1 MATDDRFGVAASDLR
16 GCTVRGF
23 LDKKRPSK
31 KLLSVKYQRR
41 WCVLHDST
49 LYYFFDPRDRRQK
62 GSFSLIGYKFWHGGT
77 ENSFSLVASGKRTY
91 DFICPTS
98 EDFEKW
104 KAGILAVTENVPLGH
119 EVFVNKKSM
128 HNNITSSPTTN
139 KKTLRKKSL
148 SRESSSDSTDME
160 IPPSRPPPVTRPPKR
175 PPMPPVPKA
184 GKTPVTKKQS
194 EPSIDVYAAVNKS
207 QLSRSNTAIPITT
220 PKTNDD
226 LDDYDVVENH
236 MLQSDVKKDDLDDY
250 DVVDK
255 HMKHSDI
262 STDSDDEIYDRAGDP
277 PEPVYSFARQHST
290 QSVSSSDSEVDY
302 ARVNPRS
309 SDLDDYASTTEIQML
324 RRTSSGYDKPYEI
337 ENLKKESDFQNSNES
352 SYLTSADLH
361 GPKSS
366 NHSPNKQMESSIAS
380 LLGLKLKGE
389 KQTISCDADFDTYV
403 EFIAEGVKQAPSSK
417 NSKSKKKRH
426 IEESVL
432 NSVPEDPYMEFVG
445 EGGLGEEGEE
455 EEDEDEAFQSEDSS
469 KDSDI
474 VQTKNTKNEAK
485 QKKPLSQI
493 HSLQLELN
501 TKLVQRLQGARQ
513 VTSPDKE
520 PDVSGEDEPL
530 YENFLKINSLET
542 RSLPRDILPASPTLQ
557 LHKRKQSSFESNSDS
572 SSEDEF
578 PPCVSMSH

>member
-1 MATDDRFGVAASDLR
+1 MATDDRFGVAAPDLR
-16 GCTVRGF
+16 GYTVRGF

-128 HNNITSSPTTN
+128 HNNTSSPSATKRTVI
-139 KKTLRKKSL
+139 KRTL
-148 SRESSSDSTDME
+148 SRESSSDSTDNME

-175 PPMPPVPKA
+175 PPMPPIPKT

-194 EPSIDVYAAVNKS
+194 EPTKDVYAAVNKS
-207 QLSRSNTAIPITT
+207 QLSRSNTAIPVTK
-220 PKTNDD
+220 PQTND
-226 LDDYDVVENH
+226 
-236 MLQSDVKKDDLDDY
+236 KDDLDDY

-255 HMKHSDI
+255 HLKHSDM
-262 STDSDDEIYDRAGDP
+262 STDSEDEIYDRARDP

-324 RRTSSGYDKPYEI
+324 RRTSSSYDKPYEI
-337 ENLKKESDFQNSNES
+337 ENLKKESDFENSNEE

-361 GPKSS
+361 GQKSS
-366 NHSPNKQMESSIAS
+366 NKSSTKQMESNIAS

-389 KQTISCDADFDTYV
+389 KQTISCDADLDTYV
-403 EFIAEGVKQAPSSK
+403 EFVAEGAKQDPSPK
-417 NSKSKKKRH
+417 NRSKKKRD
-426 IEESVL
+426 ESVL
-432 NSVPEDPYMEFVG
+432 NSVPEDPYMEFIG
-445 EGGLGEEGEE
+445 EGGLCDGAGGQVDDEGGRGLGEE
-455 EEDEDEAFQSEDSS
+455 EEDDDAFQSEDSAT
-469 KDSDI
+469 DSDI
-474 VQTKNTKNEAK
+474 VQTKNTKNETK
-485 QKKPLSQI
+485 PKKPLSHI

-501 TKLVQRLQGARQ
+501 SKLAQRLKGAREI
-513 VTSPDKE
+513 TSPDKE
-520 PDVSGEDEPL
+520 SNLSEEDEPL
-530 YENFLKINSLET
+530 YQNFLQINSLET
-542 RSLPRDILPASPTLQ
+542 RSLPRDILPASPPLL
-557 LHKRKQSSFESNSDS
+557 LHKRKQSSFESSSDS
-572 SSEDEF
+572 SSEEEF
-578 PPCVSMSH
+578 TQCVSMSH

>member
-1 MATDDRFGVAASDLR
+1 MATDDRFGVAAPDLR
-16 GCTVRGF
+16 GYTVRGF

-128 HNNITSSPTTN
+128 HNNTSSPSATKRTVI
-139 KKTLRKKSL
+139 KRTL
-148 SRESSSDSTDME
+148 SRESSSDSTDNME

-175 PPMPPVPKA
+175 PPMPPIPKT

-194 EPSIDVYAAVNKS
+194 EPTKDVYAAVNKS
-207 QLSRSNTAIPITT
+207 QLSRSNTAIPVTK
-220 PKTNDD
+220 PQTN
-226 LDDYDVVENH
+226 
-236 MLQSDVKKDDLDDY
+236 
-250 DVVDK
+250 
-255 HMKHSDI
+255 
-262 STDSDDEIYDRAGDP
+262 
-277 PEPVYSFARQHST
+277 
-290 QSVSSSDSEVDY
+290 DSEVDY

-324 RRTSSGYDKPYEI
+324 RRTSSSYDKPYEI
-337 ENLKKESDFQNSNES
+337 ENLKKESDFENSNEE

-361 GPKSS
+361 GQKSS
-366 NHSPNKQMESSIAS
+366 NKSSTKQMESNIAS

-389 KQTISCDADFDTYV
+389 KQTISCDADLDTYV
-403 EFIAEGVKQAPSSK
+403 EFVAEGAKQDPSPK
-417 NSKSKKKRH
+417 NRSKKKRD
-426 IEESVL
+426 ESVL
-432 NSVPEDPYMEFVG
+432 NSVPEDPYMEFIG
-445 EGGLGEEGEE
+445 EGGLCDGAGGQVDDEGGRGLGEE
-455 EEDEDEAFQSEDSS
+455 EEDDDAFQSEDSAT
-469 KDSDI
+469 DSDI
-474 VQTKNTKNEAK
+474 VQTKNTKNETK
-485 QKKPLSQI
+485 PKKPLSHI

-501 TKLVQRLQGARQ
+501 SKLAQRLKGAREI
-513 VTSPDKE
+513 TSPDKE
-520 PDVSGEDEPL
+520 SNLSEEDEPL
-530 YENFLKINSLET
+530 YQNFLQINSLET
-542 RSLPRDILPASPTLQ
+542 RSLPRDILPASPPLL
-557 LHKRKQSSFESNSDS
+557 LHKRKQSSFESSSDS
-572 SSEDEF
+572 SSEEEF
-578 PPCVSMSH
+578 TQCVSMSH